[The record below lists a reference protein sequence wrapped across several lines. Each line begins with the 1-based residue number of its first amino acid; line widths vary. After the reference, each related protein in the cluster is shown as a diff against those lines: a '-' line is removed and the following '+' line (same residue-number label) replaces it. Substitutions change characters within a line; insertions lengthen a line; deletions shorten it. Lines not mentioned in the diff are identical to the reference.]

1 MYTGYAVLLI
11 SRIPRCDEQKELS
24 KRFERFDLQELI
36 RTALDVSDG
45 SRYLLGG
52 LTQQSFHIDDGS
64 GVEVSAKL
72 PNPSAGPARYT
83 TASEVA
89 TYDMLR
95 EMFKVPVSRI
105 LAWSANATN
114 NPVGAEYIIQEKVQ
128 GVRLGSLWNQWPR
141 KAKLDLIKQVVDM
154 EIKLTTMVFP
164 WHGCIYYKND
174 LLSLTGDAKALTVD
188 SVAPEALEHFAIG
201 PLTSAELW
209 TGARKDMKLDRGP
222 WLNPIQYTHAL
233 GKNEIAWI
241 KSHAKSRM
249 NYYRSM
255 EDQEH
260 PEDGLALLTQYM
272 DAASY
277 LIPSSDDEAASS
289 NVLWH
294 PDLHVDN
301 VFVDPD
307 THEIKSIIDWQSA
320 CVAPLFYQSGVPRM
334 AQHTGPVREGWVVP
348 QKPGNFDS
356 LSEEEQNEIQKNLES
371 ETMHIYYEAQ
381 KTVPIM
387 RKLVCLVTGVWERRN
402 LFFLRQ
408 SLIVLAAYWEEV
420 SSDSGLTCPVQVTK
434 TDLELYSEEEENIDG
449 VGQLLTILHDQAL
462 LPHDGMIRSEDYEAA
477 VKISQ
482 KIKEI
487 SLGWLKTKLRESYFP
502 SSGHI
507 KRRRINGC
515 DRPR

>member
-11 SRIPRCDEQKELS
+11 SRVPRCDEQKELS

-45 SRYLLGG
+45 SRYCTRVLKCLEG
-52 LTQQSFHIDDGS
+52 LHNKAFIFTMDH
-64 GVEVSAKL
+64 GVEVFAKL

-95 EMFKVPVSRI
+95 EVFKVPVSRI
-105 LAWSANATN
+105 FAWPADATN
-114 NPVGAEYIIQEKVQ
+114 NPVGAEYIIQEKVH
-128 GVRLGSLWNQWPR
+128 GVRLGSLWNQWRR

-154 EIKLTTMVFP
+154 EIKLTTMAFP
-164 WHGCIYYKND
+164 WHSCIYYKND

-209 TGARKDMKLDRGP
+209 TGVRKDMRLDRGP

-294 PDLHVDN
+294 PDLHLDN
-301 VFVDPD
+301 VFVDPN
-307 THEIKSIIDWQSA
+307 THEITSIIDWQSA
-320 CVAPLFYQSGVPRM
+320 L
-334 AQHTGPVREGWVVP
+334 
-348 QKPGNFDS
+348 N
-356 LSEEEQNEIQKNLES
+356 EEEQNEIQKNLES
-371 ETMHIYYEAQ
+371 ETMHIYCEAQ
-381 KTVPIM
+381 VYKRAPRHWAVLQQKT
-387 RKLVCLVTGVWERRN
+387 VCLVTGVWERRN

-462 LPHDGMIRSEDYEAA
+462 LPHDGMIRYEDYEAA

-482 KIKEI
+482 GNP
-487 SLGWLKTKLRESYFP
+487 LGSNRQ
-502 SSGHI
+502 SSNI
-507 KRRRINGC
+507 MVVNLTMDSPRI
-515 DRPR
+515 